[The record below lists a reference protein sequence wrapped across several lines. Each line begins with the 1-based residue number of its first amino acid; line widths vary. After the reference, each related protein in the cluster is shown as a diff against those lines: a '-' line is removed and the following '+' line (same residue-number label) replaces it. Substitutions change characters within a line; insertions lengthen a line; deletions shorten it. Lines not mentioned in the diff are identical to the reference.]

1 MTVTQLLPTTPQDYA
16 TTGWPVFPCRP
27 GEEAHPETGEILTAK
42 SPYTTRGFRSASR
55 MPRIIDRWWTDHPDA
70 MIGIPT
76 GELTG
81 VWVLDVDVADGKP
94 GEETLA
100 ALIATNGP
108 LPPTRQAKTASGG
121 RHIYF
126 QHHPGVRNRGSLG
139 PGLDVRGDGG
149 FVIAPGSQLADGRR
163 YEWINDEQPAPAPQW
178 LLDLVLPS
186 AVATPAQPFSYQPG
200 QNEPYVERA
209 VEAELSELAATPSG
223 GRGQA
228 VNRSAYSLGT
238 LVGAGALSRADAEQG
253 LWQAAVACGVVAKDG
268 EAEIHRKIKR
278 GLDAGMQQP
287 RHIPE
292 PQQDEDLERWMP
304 HKLLAKLQAK
314 ARQVQAAKEADVPTT
329 QKTRTDAAPSTCKDT
344 KPVTKADTKPVSD
357 QQTGHSASASAPP
370 PPADD
375 LPVKITPFQWVDP
388 QLLPRRE
395 FVYGTHLVRKYVSVT
410 VSPGGI
416 GKTSLTIAE
425 ALAMVSGRPLLGTKP
440 PRRLRVWLFNAE
452 DPRDEMDR
460 RIMAAAVHYKLK
472 PADLS
477 GLYLDSGREQS
488 IIVASEDK
496 RSGTVIQ
503 QPIVDAVIEHIMK
516 NEIDVMVID
525 PFVSTHGVS
534 ENDNGAID
542 KVAKLW
548 AKIADVTNCAIEVVH
563 HVRKSDGRDVT
574 VEDSRGA
581 VSLLAAA
588 RSARVLN
595 RMSDEQATAAGVPP
609 VERFSYFSVSRG
621 KSNLS
626 AMSGDL
632 EWRRLHSVPLGN
644 GAGLTKPQDHAGVV
658 TEWQWPGKADLV
670 DSVGPDKLSRICAE
684 IDMADYRENEQAKDW
699 VGQVVAYV
707 LGLDATDRAEKR
719 RIKSM
724 VTAWIED
731 GTFKIVEGRD
741 PVRRTAKKFVKSASF
756 EW

>member
-1 MTVTQLLPTTPQDYA
+1 MTLPTTPHAYA
-16 TTGWPVFPCRP
+16 STGWPVFPCRP
-27 GEEAHPETGEILTAK
+27 GEETHPETGEILTPK

-55 MPRIIDRWWTDHPDA
+55 MPRIIDRWWADHPDA

-76 GELTG
+76 GEPTG
-81 VWVLDVDVADGKP
+81 VWVLDVDVTDGKQ
-94 GEETLA
+94 GEATLA
-100 ALIATNGP
+100 ALVATNGP
-108 LPPTRQAKTASGG
+108 LPVTREARTASGG

-149 FVIAPGSQLADGRR
+149 FVIAPGSQLADGRA
-163 YEWINDEQPAPAPQW
+163 YEWLNDEQPAPAPQW

-186 AVATPAQPFSYQPG
+186 AVTTPAQPFSYQPG

-209 VEAELSELAATPSG
+209 VEAELSALAATPSG

-292 PQQDEDLERWMP
+292 REEEDLERWMP

-314 ARQVQAAKEADVPTT
+314 AQQVQAAKEPAGKP
-329 QKTRTDAAPSTCKDT
+329 AATGVEPQPEPDNSGSKPAST
-344 KPVTKADTKPVSD
+344 
-357 QQTGHSASASAPP
+357 P
-370 PPADD
+370 PPAPATDD
-375 LPVKITPFQWVDP
+375 LPVKITPFQWTDP

-440 PRRLRVWLFNAE
+440 PRRLNVWLFNAE

-472 PADLS
+472 PRDLD
-477 GLYLDSGREQS
+477 GLFLDSGREQS
-488 IIVASEDK
+488 IIVAHEDK

-503 QPIVDAVIEHIMK
+503 WPIVDAVIEHIK
-516 NEIDVMVID
+516 SNKIDVMVID

-595 RMSDEQATAAGVPP
+595 RMSDEQASAAGLSPT
-609 VERFSYFSVSRG
+609 ERFSYFSVTRG

-632 EWRRLHSVPLGN
+632 EWRRLQSVPLGN

-670 DSVGPDKLSRICAE
+670 DSVSSDKLRRICTE

-707 LGLDATDRAEKR
+707 LGLDASDRAEKR

-741 PVRRTAKKFVKSASF
+741 PVRRTAKKFVKSAQFS
-756 EW
+756 E

>member
-1 MTVTQLLPTTPQDYA
+1 MTKTATTHDIACDYA
-16 TTGWPVFPCRP
+16 ESGWPVFPCRP
-27 GEEAHPETGEILTAK
+27 GPEPHPETGEILTAK
-42 SPYTTRGFRSASR
+42 SPYTTMGFRSASR
-55 MPRIIDRWWTDHPDA
+55 LPRIIDRWWADHPDA

-81 VWVLDVDVADGKP
+81 VWVLDVDVADGKQ
-94 GEETLA
+94 GEATLTELVA
-100 ALIATNGP
+100 EHGP
-108 LPPTRQAKTASGG
+108 LPTTREARTASGG

-126 QHHPGVRNRGSLG
+126 QHHPGVRNRGALG
-139 PGLDVRGDGG
+139 RGLDVRGDGG
-149 FVIAPGSQLADGRR
+149 FVIAPGSQLVDGRR

-209 VEAELSELAATPSG
+209 VEAELSELASTLSG
-223 GRGQA
+223 QRGEA
-228 VNRSAYSLGT
+228 VNKSAFSLGT
-238 LVGAGALSRADAEQG
+238 LVGAGALPRADAEQG

-268 EAEIHRKIKR
+268 EREIRAKIKR
-278 GLDAGMQQP
+278 GLDAGMRQP
-287 RHIPE
+287 RHIPK
-292 PQQDEDLERWMP
+292 PQQDDDLERWMP
-304 HKLLAKLQAK
+304 HKLLAKLQAT
-314 ARQVQAAKEADVPTT
+314 AAAVQAEPQPAPAATVP
-329 QKTRTDAAPSTCKDT
+329 QPDE
-344 KPVTKADTKPVSD
+344 
-357 QQTGHSASASAPP
+357 
-370 PPADD
+370 
-375 LPVKITPFQWVDP
+375 LPVKITPFQWIDP

-425 ALAMVSGRPLLGTKP
+425 ALAMVSGKPLLGIKP
-440 PRRLRVWLFNAE
+440 PRRLNVWLFNAE

-460 RIMAAAVHYKLK
+460 RIMAAAVHYRLK
-472 PADLS
+472 PRDLH
-477 GLYLDSGREQS
+477 GLYVDTGREQS
-488 IIVASEDK
+488 LIVASEDK

-503 QPIVDAVIEHIMK
+503 QPIADAVIEHILR

-595 RMSDEQATAAGVPP
+595 RMSEEQATAARLPP
-609 VERFSYFSVSRG
+609 ADRHSYFSVARG
-621 KSNLS
+621 KANLS
-626 AMSGDL
+626 PLSGDL

-658 TEWQWPGKADLV
+658 TEWQWPGKDTLLADITSQQL
-670 DSVGPDKLSRICAE
+670 DRICTE
-684 IDMADYRENEQAKDW
+684 IDMTDYRENEQARDW
-699 VGQVVAYV
+699 VGYAIGYV
-707 LGLDATDRAEKR
+707 LGIDVTDKSEKGR
-719 RIKSM
+719 VKKM
-724 VTAWIED
+724 VSAWIEN
-731 GTFKIVEGRD
+731 GTFQVIEARD
-741 PVRRTAKKFVKSASF
+741 PVRRTTKKFIKSKAHHHP
-756 EW
+756 

>member
-1 MTVTQLLPTTPQDYA
+1 MTATQLLPTTPHAYA

-76 GELTG
+76 GEATG

-100 ALIATNGP
+100 ALIAKHGP
-108 LPPTRQAKTASGG
+108 LPATREARTASGG

-126 QHHPGVRNRGSLG
+126 QHHAGVRNRGSLG

-149 FVIAPGSQLADGRR
+149 FVIAPGSRLVDGRA
-163 YEWINDEQPAPAPQW
+163 YEWLNDEQPKPAPQW

-186 AVATPAQPFSYQPG
+186 TVATPAQPFSYQPG

-209 VEAELSELAATPSG
+209 VEAELSELASTPSG

-268 EAEIHRKIKR
+268 EREVRAKIKR

-287 RHIPE
+287 RHVPE

-314 ARQVQAAKEADVPTT
+314 AQQVQAAKEPAAD
-329 QKTRTDAAPSTCKDT
+329 DAPKPKNGAASKANAALEPAAEPPHTSAPS
-344 KPVTKADTKPVSD
+344 
-357 QQTGHSASASAPP
+357 
-370 PPADD
+370 DD
-375 LPVKITPFQWVDP
+375 LPVKITPFQWTDP

-425 ALAMVSGRPLLGTKP
+425 ALAMVSGKPLLGTKP
-440 PRRLRVWLFNAE
+440 ARKLNVWLFNAE

-472 PADLS
+472 PQDLA
-477 GLYLDSGREQS
+477 GLFLDSGREQE
-488 IIVASEDK
+488 IVVARDDK
-496 RSGTVIQ
+496 RGTVIQ
-503 QPIVDAVIEHIMK
+503 EPIVTAVIEQIVQ
-516 NEIDVMVID
+516 NNIDVMVID
-525 PFVSTHGVS
+525 PFVSTHAVS

-542 KVAKLW
+542 RVAKLW
-548 AKIADVTNCAIEVVH
+548 SYIADVTNCAIEVVH
-563 HVRKSDGRDVT
+563 HVRKSEGRDVT

-595 RMSDEQATAAGVPP
+595 RMSEDQATAAGVPP
-609 VERFSYFSVSRG
+609 AERYSYFSVARG
-621 KSNLS
+621 KANLA
-626 AMSGDL
+626 AMTGDM
-632 EWRRLHSVPLGN
+632 EWRKLHSVPLGN
-644 GAGLTKPQDHAGVV
+644 GVGLTRPQDHAGVV
-658 TEWQWPGKADLV
+658 TEWQWPTKEAVAAEVSDDARRLALV
-670 DSVGPDKLSRICAE
+670 TLANQ
-684 IDMADYRENEQAKDW
+684 DYRENHQSPQWA
-699 VGQVVAYV
+699 GYVVAEAMGIHV
-707 LGLDATDRAEKR
+707 EVGRAMTPEKKRAQKILEAWLGAGL
-719 RIKSM
+719 
-724 VTAWIED
+724 
-731 GTFKIVEGRD
+731 VEVVEEPDPKYIGRT
-741 PVRRTAKKFVKSASF
+741 VKFVRPVG
-756 EW
+756 